1 LSKRERP
8 QLDAI
13 SLVVA
18 SLIDKKSADLKEASY
33 LTDHM
38 GRIPDLDLTAQ
49 YNDIRPEVL
58 SALERICEPAKFTQE
73 PATGEFEEK
82 FEEYCGVAHCVGLNS
97 GTSALHPARRWLDIG
112 LGDEVIAVA
121 MSFIATAWAIS
132 YVDAKPLFIDIDPVR
147 RTMCPAR
154 LEAAITERTKAIIPV
169 HLYGIP
175 AEKDRR

>member
-1 LSKRERP
+1 
-8 QLDAI
+8 
-13 SLVVA
+13 
-18 SLIDKKSADLKEASY
+18 
-33 LTDHM
+33 
-38 GRIPDLDLTAQ
+38 
-49 YNDIRPEVL
+49 
-58 SALERICEPAKFTQE
+58 
-73 PATGEFEEK
+73 
-82 FEEYCGVAHCVGLNS
+82 
-97 GTSALHPARRWLDIG
+97 
-112 LGDEVIAVA
+112 